1 MEENFLGELC
11 FQFRFMGRTL
21 RGAWRAIEDIVAGQQ
36 PWEDVSWYPSWYLLP
51 PPGQSYIILSPWA
64 PPCQQHREGRW
75 LLLHCLSNAGIFT
88 CYSPWDCVPC
98 CFRPPCSPEQISILQ
113 PSLSHTQRLTVFINE
128 ALPEHGPLICFH
140 IVWGCIPALTK
151 K

>member
-1 MEENFLGELC
+1 
-11 FQFRFMGRTL
+11 MGRTL

-64 PPCQQHREGRW
+64 PLCQQHREGRW

-88 CYSPWDCVPC
+88 
-98 CFRPPCSPEQISILQ
+98 PPSSHLQ
-113 PSLSHTQRLTVFINE
+113 FNFNFFSEASTKGANLTSLRHSHVHSE
-128 ALPEHGPLICFH
+128 G
-140 IVWGCIPALTK
+140 
-151 K
+151 